1 MKILT
6 IHQAVEEIKK
16 NDPNS
21 DISTT
26 MLNRLINEKK
36 LPYGSRG
43 NRTVIEWFILIASL
57 NELLKFTGESFL
69 PQIRTIRN
77 AATELKQIKPDLGVS
92 ESHIRRY
99 VEDEKIG
106 FISIGNRHYVAM
118 QSFSFPYS
126 ESLIYGEP
134 EDRAKREMIKKD
146 IMAQLSAKITANC
159 AVPIVQ
165 RKSKRGNG

>member
-6 IHQAVEEIKK
+6 LHQAVEEIKK
-16 NDPNS
+16 IDPNS

-26 MLNRLINEKK
+26 MLSRLINEKK

-57 NELLKFTGESFL
+57 NELLKFTGETFI

-77 AATELKQIKPDLGVS
+77 AAIELKQMKSDLGIS

-99 VEDEKIG
+99 VED
-106 FISIGNRHYVAM
+106 
-118 QSFSFPYS
+118 
-126 ESLIYGEP
+126 
-134 EDRAKREMIKKD
+134 KKLDLYLLVID
-146 IMAQLSAKITANC
+146 ITLQCKVFRPLSALFLLSSLLFSYLN
-159 AVPIVQ
+159 
-165 RKSKRGNG
+165 SKGLNQLLPNKLLTQPRF